1 MTSSD
6 RWVSQGPWDEW
17 EATQSLRAPLNAVTI
32 PAAQRWCAA
41 LLRPLSRVRGLT
53 SLQEAC
59 LKQFK
64 LDSVDDMPTFTELI
78 CGQAGVGGG
87 RATGAGVQSTIC
99 TPKCP
104 FYRIVFLLLSHLH
117 IASTKVCA
125 LPFGPSTPPS
135 HGHSFTCRSG
145 VTKI

>member
-78 CGQAGVGGG
+78 CGQAGVGGAG
-87 RATGAGVQSTIC
+87 QQERACKAPYALQNVHFIALFSCCFLIC
-99 TPKCP
+99 TLRAQKFAPS
-104 FYRIVFLLLSHLH
+104 LLVHQPPRLMVIHSP
-117 IASTKVCA
+117 VA
-125 LPFGPSTPPS
+125 LE
-135 HGHSFTCRSG
+135 
-145 VTKI
+145 